1 MLDTTVSGAVS
12 PGLAVDNL
20 VKMRVSYAQSMAFDR
35 SGIITTLRKRPAT
48 EMPAAETAPIWA
60 PQEGRHFYPSQGDTN
75 DNHR

>member
-1 MLDTTVSGAVS
+1 
-12 PGLAVDNL
+12 
-20 VKMRVSYAQSMAFDR
+20 MAFDR
-35 SGIITTLRKRPAT
+35 PDIITNLRKRPAT